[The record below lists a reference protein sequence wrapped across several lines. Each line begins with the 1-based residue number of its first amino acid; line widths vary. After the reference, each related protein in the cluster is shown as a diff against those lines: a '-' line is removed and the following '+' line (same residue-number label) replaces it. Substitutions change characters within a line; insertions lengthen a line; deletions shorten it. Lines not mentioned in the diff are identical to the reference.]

1 MYRLFY
7 IFLVLFILSNLTA
20 CEEEVKEGKR
30 KKKVGLVQ
38 SAPYELLIV
47 CDKAW
52 YGSGDGEPFR
62 NFANTLML
70 GMPQD
75 ESVFKVLCINH
86 TGFNKIYST
95 FGCIIFVNIGKNYTK
110 EEVLIARDQY
120 ARPQVCVTF
129 NAPDNQG
136 INHLIETQGQ
146 RVLDIMT
153 DNEMSRSISLLKKD
167 YSGIVD
173 KNARKMFG
181 CSWHV
186 PSQIN
191 LIKTGEDF
199 FWASSPDNTFN
210 ACMYSYPW
218 VSNDTFTKR
227 YFCHKRDSAMYFN
240 IEGEEFGQHMETDSS
255 TVSVRDRMING
266 QYVFEVRG
274 LWDMKN
280 DAMGGPFVSYVQLD
294 SVNQRIIITE
304 GFVYLPNK
312 QKKKQ
317 VHQLEASLRTLK
329 FLKPPSAS
337 KQQPTSTK

>member
-1 MYRLFY
+1 MKQLLFT
-7 IFLVLFILSNLTA
+7 LLTFILLLTA
-20 CEEEVKEGKR
+20 VSCEEEVKEGKR

-38 SAPYELLIV
+38 SAPYELLVV
-47 CDKAW
+47 CDKEW
-52 YGSGDGEPFR
+52 YGSGQGEQFR

-75 ESVFKVLCINH
+75 EPVFKVLCINH
-86 TGFNKIYST
+86 AGFNRTYST
-95 FGCIIFVNIGKNYTK
+95 FGCIMFVNFGNDYPQ

-129 NAPDNQG
+129 NAPNSQG

-146 RVLDIMT
+146 KVLDLLT
-153 DNEMSRSISLLKKD
+153 DNEMSRSISLLKKE
-167 YSGIVD
+167 YSAVVD

-181 CSWHV
+181 CSWHM

-191 LIKTGEDF
+191 LIKTGEEF

-218 VSNDTFTKR
+218 ESNDTFTKK

-240 IEGEEFGQHMETDSS
+240 IKGEEWGQHMETDTS
-255 TVSVRDRMING
+255 TVTVRDRMING
-266 QYVFEVRG
+266 SYVMEVHG

-280 DAMGGPFVSYVQLD
+280 DAMGGPFVSHVQLD
-294 SVNQRIIITE
+294 SINKRIIVTE

-317 VHQLEASLRTLK
+317 VHQLEAGLRTLK
-329 FLKPPSAS
+329 ILQKS
-337 KQQPTSTK
+337 PTKNK